1 MLFESERLTY
11 RNLTGDDK
19 DFYCTLYSDDELMRF
34 IEIDNAYS
42 KVEDYFENTL
52 KAINKPKPKYKLL
65 VIEQKQSSIP
75 LGVMGIDNID
85 YSQSTA
91 DLGIIL
97 TRHAQGKNIP
107 YEATMA
113 TLKYIF
119 DTLNIQH
126 VSTSFQ
132 IMNKPILRLVERIG
146 FSRVQKTDKSQNA
159 PHFTYTISKQR
170 L

>member
-11 RNLTGDDK
+11 RNLTNYDK
-19 DFYCTLYSDDELMRF
+19 DFYCTLYSDDALMRF
-34 IEIDNAYS
+34 IEIDNADS
-42 KVEDYFENTL
+42 KVEHYFENTL
-52 KAINKPKPKYKLL
+52 QVINKPKPKYKLL
-65 VIEQKQSSIP
+65 VIEQKQPSIP
-75 LGVMGIDNID
+75 LGVMGLDNID

-97 TRHAQGKNIP
+97 TRLAQGKNIP
-107 YEATMA
+107 YEATVA
-113 TLKYIF
+113 TLKYLF

-132 IMNKPILRLVERIG
+132 TKNKPILRLVERIG
-146 FSRVQKTDKSQNA
+146 FKKVQKTDKNQNA